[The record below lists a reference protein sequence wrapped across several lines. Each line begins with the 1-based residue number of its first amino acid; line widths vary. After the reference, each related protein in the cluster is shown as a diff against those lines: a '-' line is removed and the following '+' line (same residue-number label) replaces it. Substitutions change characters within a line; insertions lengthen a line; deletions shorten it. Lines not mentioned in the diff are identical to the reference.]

1 MSPLKMNKVLVTD
14 TEINDFLNAIKKA
27 LLEDD
32 YIKGAPLFALKKN
45 MTNSDVSIERVRVIA
60 EYLVERDKS
69 ILRSGKKEDG
79 FYTLNNKPGQG
90 PQARVGACSSA
101 SNPSNKSR
109 LRILDSPPRDLSD
122 IVKGG
127 EW

>member
-1 MSPLKMNKVLVTD
+1 MSPLKMNEVSVTD
-14 TEINDFLNAIKKA
+14 VEVNDFLNAIKKA

-32 YIKGAPLFALKKN
+32 YIKGVPLFALKKN
-45 MTNSDVSIERVRVIA
+45 MTNSEVNIERVRVIA
-60 EYLVERDKS
+60 EYLVEIDKS

-90 PQARVGACSSA
+90 QQTRVGACGSA
-101 SNPSNKSR
+101 SNPSSKSR
-109 LRILDSPPRDLSD
+109 LGIPGSPPSDLSD